1 MQTTKSAPRPYAEL
15 DNSFG
20 SFNTLKNTVS
30 VGTRLINNAFSFNGR
45 LSRIRSEGFVDR
57 ASSRLHSFF
66 INGTYQGKQD
76 LLSFNVFSG
85 KEKTYQAWNV
95 IPQARLEGDATG
107 MAAFTI
113 GRPSCREGVCKY
125 VKTQGVA

>member
-30 VGTRLINNAFSFNGR
+30 VGTGLINNAFSFNGR

-85 KEKTYQAWNV
+85 KEKTYQAWNG
-95 IPQARLEGDATG
+95 IPQRSEEHTSELQSLMRHSYAVFCL
-107 MAAFTI
+107 
-113 GRPSCREGVCKY
+113 K
-125 VKTQGVA
+125 KKN